1 MQCKVVMILSGRNKS
16 LADRKK
22 QLEDRTESTEV
33 SLISKEAIPVQN
45 VGFLTSTNLNK
56 YNSLDTFKCGP

>member
-1 MQCKVVMILSGRNKS
+1 MIVSGRNKS

-22 QLEDRTESTEV
+22 QMEDRTEPTEV

-45 VGFLTSTNLNK
+45 VDFLTSANLNK
-56 YNSLDTFKCGP
+56 YISLDTFKCEP

>member
-1 MQCKVVMILSGRNKS
+1 M
-16 LADRKK
+16 
-22 QLEDRTESTEV
+22 EDRTESTEV

-56 YNSLDTFKCGP
+56 YISLDTFK

>member
-1 MQCKVVMILSGRNKS
+1 MIVSGKNKS
-16 LADRKK
+16 LADQKK
-22 QLEDRTESTEV
+22 QLEDRTELTEV

-56 YNSLDTFKCGP
+56 YISLDTFKCRP

>member
-1 MQCKVVMILSGRNKS
+1 M
-16 LADRKK
+16 
-22 QLEDRTESTEV
+22 EDRTELTEV

-56 YNSLDTFKCGP
+56 YISLDTFKHNIDHSMRFPQHIAVIIQ

>member
-1 MQCKVVMILSGRNKS
+1 MQCKVVMIVSGRNKS
-16 LADRKK
+16 LADQKK
-22 QLEDRTESTEV
+22 QLEDRTEPTEV

-56 YNSLDTFKCGP
+56 YISLDTFKYRP